1 MVNLNNA
8 DRLGVCHLLHSTA
21 GPHILFKNKGNA
33 AVSALHV
40 PTELPRQF
48 QIELNFSFPNTISAY
63 PNYISLFLPWS
74 FQYFEF
80 YSVLLFFFFSPHA
93 FSDTSLHVSEW
104 KLILLTVLQ
113 ESYNLFTTS
122 VEIIK
127 TFFLREFCI
136 KYANIF
142 CMDNIIVT
150 TRFNVQDRDLM
161 SETSVKNVQRVQYD
175 WNQQTVTRIHT
186 KAIKELDSICFIC
199 ITAFIL

>member
-1 MVNLNNA
+1 M
-8 DRLGVCHLLHSTA
+8 
-21 GPHILFKNKGNA
+21 
-33 AVSALHV
+33 
-40 PTELPRQF
+40 
-48 QIELNFSFPNTISAY
+48 
-63 PNYISLFLPWS
+63 
-74 FQYFEF
+74 
-80 YSVLLFFFFSPHA
+80 
-93 FSDTSLHVSEW
+93 SEW

-175 WNQQTVTRIHT
+175 
-186 KAIKELDSICFIC
+186 
-199 ITAFIL
+199 

>member
-1 MVNLNNA
+1 MWNCECSSQSFRTVHI
-8 DRLGVCHLLHSTA
+8 GTQIPSCHLNSQYLQNRS
-21 GPHILFKNKGNA
+21 
-33 AVSALHV
+33 
-40 PTELPRQF
+40 
-48 QIELNFSFPNTISAY
+48 SFFYFPS
-63 PNYISLFLPWS
+63 S
-74 FQYFEF
+74 FF
-80 YSVLLFFFFSPHA
+80 FFFFSPHA

-175 WNQQTVTRIHT
+175 
-186 KAIKELDSICFIC
+186 
-199 ITAFIL
+199 

>member
-1 MVNLNNA
+1 MQTDKCGIVN
-8 DRLGVCHLLHSTA
+8 V
-21 GPHILFKNKGNA
+21 
-33 AVSALHV
+33 AVSHS
-40 PTELPRQF
+40 ELFILVHRCHAISILSIYKIGLP
-48 QIELNFSFPNTISAY
+48 SSVFP
-63 PNYISLFLPWS
+63 P
-74 FQYFEF
+74 
-80 YSVLLFFFFSPHA
+80 LFFFFFPHA

-161 SETSVKNVQRVQYD
+161 SETSVKNVQQVQYD
-175 WNQQTVTRIHT
+175 
-186 KAIKELDSICFIC
+186 
-199 ITAFIL
+199 